1 MDHHIIPSD
10 WPSIFEALSKLQ
22 SQAIV
27 RPSNPPAGIS
37 GFLFDVAQDDEISL
51 NSEITDHYV
60 EDNSAMQD
68 NWAIRP
74 EEITLTGLVAE
85 LTDAPTPNNTTGALP
100 EALPLNPPLVP
111 VSTIG
116 GRRISRANM
125 KPTPPTPAS
134 LYDYYKS
141 NEKYIAMTFDPPR
154 IVRQSQ
160 GFGYFYDLWKG
171 RQVCS
176 VETAFGIMT
185 NMAILRL
192 RAIQERTTRHIS
204 EITVTFKKIRTV
216 ATVNVQAGQVAGR
229 AANQG
234 ASATNQGNVGLTP
247 AKAQGSSILARLP
260 PSWFPSWFSTK

>member
-1 MDHHIIPSD
+1 MASHLIPTD
-10 WPSIFEALSKLQ
+10 DPSIFAALSTLK

-27 RPSNPPAGIS
+27 RPQNPPGGIS

-68 NWAIRP
+68 NWALRP

-85 LTDAPTPNNTTGALP
+85 LTDAPTPSNRVATPPNP
-100 EALPLNPPLVP
+100 LPLNPQMVP
-111 VSTIG
+111 HMTVG
-116 GRRISRANM
+116 GFEIAYVAA
-125 KPTPPTPAS
+125 PPAPPAAAS
-134 LYDYYKS
+134 LYDYFKGQES
-141 NEKYIAMTFDPPR
+141 FATAGNPPK
-154 IVRQSQ
+154 ILRQCAAFS
-160 GFGYFYDLWKG
+160 FFYDLWKG

-192 RAIQERTTRHIS
+192 RAIQERSTKHLS

-216 ATVNVQAGQVAGR
+216 ATVNVQAGQIAGR
-229 AANQG
+229 AANQS
-234 ASATNQGNVGLTP
+234 AVATNQGNAGLTL
-247 AKAQGSSILARLP
+247 GTTILKKFIEVFTP
-260 PSWFPSWFSTK
+260 KVTP